1 MTVFPSRRDNASILR
16 YLVERKLL
24 ALYAGVVSTAAE
36 FRRARSPEH
45 KQSRS
50 EALVAAARELALED
64 GEVRT
69 VTLTRI
75 AERAGM
81 HVSGVRRY
89 FDSREQIYLILA
101 AEEWTAWSADVR
113 ARLGQASPRTAD
125 ALAGLVADTL
135 AGRALFCD
143 LLGHASLE
151 LEREV
156 SVEAAYAFKSAV
168 LAAIESVV
176 AALIASE
183 LRMGDEAASDLVSAA
198 TIFAGA
204 LWQATRPPEALKVVY
219 REHPELGHLASD
231 FAPKLRRM
239 IRATLVGLVDAS
251 GQAEP

>member
-1 MTVFPSRRDNASILR
+1 MSS
-16 YLVERKLL
+16 
-24 ALYAGVVSTAAE
+24 AAD

-50 EALVAAARELALED
+50 GALVAAARELALQD

-89 FDSREQIYLILA
+89 FESREQIYLILA

-113 ARLGQASPRTAD
+113 ARLQDAPPRTAD
-125 ALAGLVADTL
+125 ALAGLIAGTLVA
-135 AGRALFCD
+135 RPLFCD

-156 SVEAAYAFKSAV
+156 SVEAVYAFKAVV

-176 AALIASE
+176 AALVAGKV
-183 LRMGDEAASDLVSAA
+183 RMGEEAANDMVAAA

-239 IRATLVGLVDAS
+239 IKATLAGLVDAS
-251 GQAEP
+251 GQDAR